1 MNIGAADNEDLFAA
15 PVFYGVW
22 RFCVKYTVING
33 CPVLEQCGYI
43 GSEQLDCDGQED
55 DSEKLAEDVYAAFA
69 EDAFGEVEI
78 LQNEKDDYH
87 VEDYR
92 CDDVLDMVFCS

>member
-1 MNIGAADNEDLFAA
+1 MNTGAADNEDLFAA

-43 GSEQLDCDGQED
+43 GSEQLDCDGQQD
-55 DSEKLAEDVYAAFA
+55 DAEELAEDIDAAFA
-69 EDAFGEVEI
+69 EDALGEVEI